1 MSTNGHPNKETWGAP
16 DFERYYKGSMPASE
30 RHALEKAALD
40 DSFLQDALDGYAFA
54 ANPLASLENLRQQ
67 LQETNKPEAKLVWFR
82 QKNFQR
88 LIRVAAILLITVSLT
103 FVLFNNNNNEE
114 TPTLANNTSQNKIPE
129 SDTTATAKA
138 AANLT
143 ITATDGEGNQVE
155 TKLPLF
161 NQPSTQQP
169 LVIASNDDTKSSGS
183 NINGNME
190 DSLLN
195 DLMLV
200 NRKAEAKEKGMPQ
213 LSTKDRAAA
222 PTTIRIPAS
231 IIRGQVINQEGIP
244 VANARINDL
253 INNQVIATDNNG
265 NFELNNSR
273 NTNNVAVDV
282 NAAGYVA
289 TNSNLNNNTSNR
301 IVLQTESQAKDDSE
315 IVAAALPKKKFM
327 ANTEDSI
334 IKEDLPGYFNMNR
347 VTFMSVSPLAGWDA
361 YNDFIETN
369 LKTNANIG
377 SKAKGNVVLSFS
389 LNEMGKAINIV
400 VKKSLDTSCDAEAI
414 RFIQNSPPFKRN
426 KRLGKIEAVIKF

>member
-1 MSTNGHPNKETWGAP
+1 MSTNGFPHNETWGAP

-40 DSFLQDALDGYAFA
+40 DPFLQDALDGYAFA
-54 ANPLASLENLRQQ
+54 ADPLPSLENLRQQ
-67 LQETNKPEAKLVWFR
+67 LQQTNKPEAKILWFR

-103 FVLFNNNNNEE
+103 VILFNNNKNEE
-114 TPTLANNTSQNKIPE
+114 SPTLANNTSQNNISAP
-129 SDTTATAKA
+129 DTAATTAAT
-138 AANLT
+138 NLT
-143 ITATDGEGNQVE
+143 VTATDGEGNKVE

-169 LVIASNDDTKSSGS
+169 LVIASNDDTKSSGY

-190 DSLLN
+190 DSLLK

-200 NRKAEAKEKGMPQ
+200 NRKVEAKEKGIPQ

-222 PTTIRIPAS
+222 PTTIRMPAS

-244 VANARINDL
+244 VANARINDP

-273 NTNNVAVDV
+273 NTNNVSVDV
-282 NAAGYVA
+282 NATGYLA
-289 TNSNLNNNTSNR
+289 TNSNLNNNASNR
-301 IVLQTESQAKDDSE
+301 IVLQTESQVKDDSE
-315 IVAAALPKKKFM
+315 IVTAALPKKKFM
-327 ANTEDSI
+327 ANTADSI
-334 IKEDLPGYFNMNR
+334 IKEDLPVYFNMNR
-347 VTFMSVSPLAGWDA
+347 VTLMSVSPLVGWDA

-369 LKTNANIG
+369 LKNSANIG

-389 LNEMGKAINIV
+389 LNEIGKAINIV
-400 VKKSLDTSCDAEAI
+400 LKKSLDANCDAEAI

>member
-1 MSTNGHPNKETWGAP
+1 MSTNGHPHNETWGAP

-40 DSFLQDALDGYAFA
+40 DPFLQDALDGYAFA
-54 ANPLASLENLRQQ
+54 ADPLPTLENLRQQ
-67 LQETNKPEAKLVWFR
+67 LQQTNKPEAKLVWFR
-82 QKNFQR
+82 QKKFQR

-103 FVLFNNNNNEE
+103 FVLFNNKDEE
-114 TPTLANNTSQNKIPE
+114 NPRLANNTSQNKIAVP
-129 SDTTATAKA
+129 DTAATKA

-169 LVIASNDDTKSSGS
+169 LVIASNDDTKSSGY
-183 NINGNME
+183 NTNGNIE
-190 DSLLN
+190 DSSLN
-195 DLMLV
+195 DLIVV
-200 NRKAEAKEKGMPQ
+200 NRKAEAKEKGIPQ
-213 LSTKDRAAA
+213 LSTNDRAAA
-222 PTTIRIPAS
+222 PTAIRIPAN
-231 IIRGQVINQEGIP
+231 IIRGQVINQQGIP
-244 VANARINDL
+244 VANARINDP

-273 NTNNVAVDV
+273 NTNNVSVNV
-282 NAAGYVA
+282 NAAGYLA
-289 TNSNLNNNTSNR
+289 TNSNLNNNASNR
-301 IVLQTESQAKDDSE
+301 IILQTESQAKDDSE

-327 ANTEDSI
+327 ANTADSI
-334 IKEDLPGYFNMNR
+334 IKEDLPGYFTMNR
-347 VTFMSVSPLAGWDA
+347 VTLISASPLAGWDA

-369 LKTNANIG
+369 LKTAANFG

-389 LNEMGKAINIV
+389 LNEMGNAINII
-400 VKKSLDTSCDAEAI
+400 VKKSLDASCDAEAI
-414 RFIQNSPPFKRN
+414 RFIQNSPPFKRS

>member
-1 MSTNGHPNKETWGAP
+1 MTTNGHPHNENWGAP
-16 DFERYYKGSMPASE
+16 DFERYHKGSMPASE

-40 DSFLQDALDGYAFA
+40 DPFLQDALDGYAFA
-54 ANPLASLENLRQQ
+54 ADPLPTLENLRQQ

-88 LIRVAAILLITVSLT
+88 LIRVAAILLITVGLT
-103 FVLFNNNNNEE
+103 FVMFNNNDEE

-143 ITATDGEGNQVE
+143 VTATDGEGNQVE

-161 NQPSTQQP
+161 NQTSTQQP
-169 LVIASNDDTKSSGS
+169 LVIASNNDTKSSGY

-190 DSLLN
+190 DSSLN
-195 DLMLV
+195 DLIVV
-200 NRKAEAKEKGMPQ
+200 NRKAEAKEKGIPQ
-213 LSTKDRAAA
+213 LRTNDRAAA
-222 PTTIRIPAS
+222 PTTIRIPAT
-231 IIRGQVINQEGIP
+231 IIRGQVINQQGIP
-244 VANARINDL
+244 VANARINDP

-265 NFELNNSR
+265 NFALNNSL

-289 TNSNLNNNTSNR
+289 TNSNLNNNASNR
-301 IVLQTESQAKDDSE
+301 IVLQTENQEKDDSE

-327 ANTEDSI
+327 ANSADSI

-347 VTFMSVSPLAGWDA
+347 VTLMSVSPLAGWDA
-361 YNDFIETN
+361 YNVFIETN
-369 LKTNANIG
+369 LKTTANIG

-400 VKKSLDTSCDAEAI
+400 VKKSLDANCDAEAI
-414 RFIQNSPPFKRN
+414 RFIQNSPPFKRS
-426 KRLGKIEAVIKF
+426 KRFGKIEAVIKF

>member
-1 MSTNGHPNKETWGAP
+1 MSTKGHPHNETWGAP

-40 DSFLQDALDGYAFA
+40 DPFLQDALDGYAFA
-54 ANPLASLENLRQQ
+54 ADPLPTLENLRHQ
-67 LQETNKPEAKLVWFR
+67 LQETNKPGAKLVWFR

-88 LIRVAAILLITVSLT
+88 LIRVAAILLITGALT
-103 FVLFNNNNNEE
+103 VVLFNNNDEE
-114 TPTLANNTSQNKIPE
+114 TPTLANNTGQNKTAEP
-129 SDTTATAKA
+129 DTAAATTAAT
-138 AANLT
+138 NLT
-143 ITATDGEGNQVE
+143 VTATDRAGNQVE

-169 LVIASNDDTKSSGS
+169 LVIASNDDAKSSGY
-183 NINGNME
+183 NTNGNME
-190 DSLLN
+190 DSSLN
-195 DLMLV
+195 DLMV
-200 NRKAEAKEKGMPQ
+200 ENRKAEAKEKVTPQ
-213 LSTKDRAAA
+213 LSTNDRAAA
-222 PTTIRIPAS
+222 PTTIRIPAT
-231 IIRGQVINQEGIP
+231 IIRGQVINQQGIP
-244 VANARINDL
+244 VANARINDP

-273 NTNNVAVDV
+273 NTNNVVVDV
-282 NAAGYVA
+282 NAAGYLA
-289 TNSNLNNNTSNR
+289 TNSNLNNNASNR
-301 IVLQTESQAKDDSE
+301 IILQTEIQAIDDSE

-327 ANTEDSI
+327 ANTADSI

-347 VTFMSVSPLAGWDA
+347 VTLMSVSPSAGWDA

-369 LKTNANIG
+369 LKTTNIIG

-400 VKKSLDTSCDAEAI
+400 VKKSLDASCDAEAI

>member
-1 MSTNGHPNKETWGAP
+1 MSINGHPNKETWGAP

-40 DSFLQDALDGYAFA
+40 DPFLQDALDGYAFA
-54 ANPLASLENLRQQ
+54 ADPLPTLENLRQQ
-67 LQETNKPEAKLVWFR
+67 LQHTNKPEAKLVWFR

-103 FVLFNNNNNEE
+103 FVLFNNNEE
-114 TPTLANNTSQNKIPE
+114 NPTLANNTTQNKIAAT
-129 SDTTATAKA
+129 DTAATTVAT
-138 AANLT
+138 NLT

-169 LVIASNDDTKSSGS
+169 LVIASNDETKSSGY
-183 NINGNME
+183 NTNGNME
-190 DSLLN
+190 DSSLN

-200 NRKAEAKEKGMPQ
+200 NRKAEAKEKGIPQ
-213 LSTKDRAAA
+213 LSSNDRAAA
-222 PTTIRIPAS
+222 PTAIRIPAT

-244 VANARINDL
+244 VANARINDP

-273 NTNNVAVDV
+273 NTNNVSVNV
-282 NAAGYVA
+282 NAAGYLA
-289 TNSNLNNNTSNR
+289 INSNLNNNASNR
-301 IVLQTESQAKDDSE
+301 IILQTESQAKDDSE

-327 ANTEDSI
+327 ANTADSI
-334 IKEDLPGYFNMNR
+334 IKEDLPGYFTMNR
-347 VTFMSVSPLAGWDA
+347 VTLISASPLAGWDA

-369 LKTNANIG
+369 LKTAANIG

-389 LNEMGKAINIV
+389 LNEMGNAINII
-400 VKKSLDTSCDAEAI
+400 VKKSLDASCDAEAI
-414 RFIQNSPPFKRN
+414 RFIQNSPPFKRS

>member
-40 DSFLQDALDGYAFA
+40 DPFLQDALDGYAFA

-67 LQETNKPEAKLVWFR
+67 LQVTNKPETKLVWFR

-88 LIRVAAILLITVSLT
+88 LIRVAAILLITVSLI
-103 FVLFNNNNNEE
+103 FILFNNNNDDEN
-114 TPTLANNTSQNKIPE
+114 PTIANNTTQHKIVGP
-129 SDTTATAKA
+129 DTAATKA

-169 LVIASNDDTKSSGS
+169 SVITSINDTKSSGYKINE
-183 NINGNME
+183 NIE
-190 DSLLN
+190 DSSLN
-195 DLMLV
+195 HLIVV
-200 NRKAEAKEKGMPQ
+200 NRKAEAKEKDIPQ
-213 LSTKDRAAA
+213 LSTNELAAA
-222 PTTIRIPAS
+222 PTTIRLPAT
-231 IIRGQVINQEGIP
+231 IIRGQVINQQGIP
-244 VANARINDL
+244 VANARINDP

-273 NTNNVAVDV
+273 KTNNVAVDV

-289 TNSNLNNNTSNR
+289 TNSNLNNNASNR

-315 IVAAALPKKKFM
+315 IEAAALPKKKFI
-327 ANTEDSI
+327 ANTPDSI
-334 IKEDLPGYFNMNR
+334 IKEELPGYFNMNR
-347 VTFMSVSPLAGWDA
+347 VALMSVSPLAGWDA
-361 YNDFIETN
+361 FNDFIETN
-369 LKTNANIG
+369 LKTAPNIG

-389 LNEMGKAINIV
+389 LNEIGNAINIV
-400 VKKSLDTSCDAEAI
+400 VKKSLDASCDAEAI
-414 RFIQNSPPFKRN
+414 RFIQNAPPFKRN

>member
-40 DSFLQDALDGYAFA
+40 DPFLQDALDGYAFA
-54 ANPLASLENLRQQ
+54 ADPLPTLENLRQQ
-67 LQETNKPEAKLVWFR
+67 LQVTNKPVAKIVWFR

-88 LIRVAAILLITVSLT
+88 LIRVAAILLITGAVTVL
-103 FVLFNNNNNEE
+103 LFNNNDEE
-114 TPTLANNTSQNKIPE
+114 NPTLANNTTQNNIARP
-129 SDTTATAKA
+129 DTAATKA

-143 ITATDGEGNQVE
+143 ITSRDGEGNQVE

-169 LVIASNDDTKSSGS
+169 LVIASNDDTKSSGY

-190 DSLLN
+190 DSSLN
-195 DLMLV
+195 DLIVV
-200 NRKAEAKEKGMPQ
+200 NRKAEPKEKGIPQ
-213 LSTKDRAAA
+213 LSTNELAAA
-222 PTTIRIPAS
+222 PTTIRIPAT

-244 VANARINDL
+244 VANARINDP

-273 NTNNVAVDV
+273 KTNNVVVDV

-289 TNSNLNNNTSNR
+289 TNSKLNNNASNR
-301 IVLQTESQAKDDSE
+301 IVLRTESQAKDDSE

-327 ANTEDSI
+327 ANTADSI
-334 IKEDLPGYFNMNR
+334 IKEELPGYFNMNR
-347 VTFMSVSPLAGWDA
+347 VTLMSVSPLAGWDA
-361 YNDFIETN
+361 FNDFIETN
-369 LKTNANIG
+369 LKTADNIG

-389 LNEMGKAINIV
+389 LNEMGNAINIV
-400 VKKSLDTSCDAEAI
+400 VKKSLDASCDAEAI
-414 RFIQNSPPFKRN
+414 RFIQNAPPFKRN
-426 KRLGKIEAVIKF
+426 KRLGKIEAAIKF

>member
-30 RHALEKAALD
+30 RYALEKAALD
-40 DSFLQDALDGYAFA
+40 DPFLQDALDGYAFA
-54 ANPLASLENLRQQ
+54 ADPLAALENLRQQ
-67 LQETNKPEAKLVWFR
+67 LQVTNKPEAKLVWFR

-103 FVLFNNNNNEE
+103 VVLFNNNNEE
-114 TPTLANNTSQNKIPE
+114 TPTLANNKTQNKIAAP
-129 SDTTATAKA
+129 DTAATTA

-143 ITATDGEGNQVE
+143 VTATDGVGNQVE

-161 NQPSTQQP
+161 NQPSIQQP
-169 LVIASNDDTKSSGS
+169 LVIASNDDTKSSGY

-190 DSLLN
+190 DSSLN

-200 NRKAEAKEKGMPQ
+200 NRKAEAKEKGIPQ
-213 LSTKDRAAA
+213 LSTNDRAAE
-222 PTTIRIPAS
+222 PTTIRIPAT

-244 VANARINDL
+244 VANARINDP

-273 NTNNVAVDV
+273 KTNNVAVDV

-289 TNSNLNNNTSNR
+289 TNSNLNNNASNR
-301 IVLQTESQAKDDSE
+301 IILQTESQAKDDSE

-327 ANTEDSI
+327 ANTVDSI
-334 IKEDLPGYFNMNR
+334 TKEDLPGYFNMNR
-347 VTFMSVSPLAGWDA
+347 VTLMSVSPLAGWDA

-369 LKTNANIG
+369 LKTAANVG

-389 LNEMGKAINIV
+389 LNEMGNAINIV
-400 VKKSLDTSCDAEAI
+400 VKKSLDASCDAEAI

-426 KRLGKIEAVIKF
+426 KRLGKIEAAIKF

>member
-1 MSTNGHPNKETWGAP
+1 
-16 DFERYYKGSMPASE
+16 
-30 RHALEKAALD
+30 
-40 DSFLQDALDGYAFA
+40 
-54 ANPLASLENLRQQ
+54 
-67 LQETNKPEAKLVWFR
+67 
-82 QKNFQR
+82 
-88 LIRVAAILLITVSLT
+88 
-103 FVLFNNNNNEE
+103 
-114 TPTLANNTSQNKIPE
+114 
-129 SDTTATAKA
+129 
-138 AANLT
+138 
-143 ITATDGEGNQVE
+143 
-155 TKLPLF
+155 
-161 NQPSTQQP
+161 
-169 LVIASNDDTKSSGS
+169 
-183 NINGNME
+183 ME
-190 DSLLN
+190 DSSLN
-195 DLMLV
+195 DLIVV
-200 NRKAEAKEKGMPQ
+200 NRKAEPKEKGIPQ
-213 LSTKDRAAA
+213 LSTNELAAA
-222 PTTIRIPAS
+222 PTTIRIPAT

-244 VANARINDL
+244 VANARINDP

>member
-1 MSTNGHPNKETWGAP
+1 MSTNDRPHNETWGAP

-40 DSFLQDALDGYAFA
+40 DPFLQDALDGYAYA
-54 ANPLASLENLRQQ
+54 ADPLPSLENLRQQ
-67 LQETNKPEAKLVWFR
+67 LQQTNKPEAKIVWFR

-103 FVLFNNNNNEE
+103 VVLFNNNEE
-114 TPTLANNTSQNKIPE
+114 TPTLANNKTQNKIAAP
-129 SDTTATAKA
+129 DTAATTAAT
-138 AANLT
+138 NLT
-143 ITATDGEGNQVE
+143 VTATDGVGNQVE

-161 NQPSTQQP
+161 DQPSTQQP
-169 LVIASNDDTKSSGS
+169 LVIASNDDSKSSGY

-190 DSLLN
+190 DSSLN

-200 NRKAEAKEKGMPQ
+200 NRKAEAKEKGIPQ

-222 PTTIRIPAS
+222 PTTIRIPAT

-244 VANARINDL
+244 VANARINDP

-265 NFELNNSR
+265 NFALNNSR

-327 ANTEDSI
+327 ANTADSI

-347 VTFMSVSPLAGWDA
+347 VTLMAVSPLAGWDA

-369 LKTNANIG
+369 LKTTANIG